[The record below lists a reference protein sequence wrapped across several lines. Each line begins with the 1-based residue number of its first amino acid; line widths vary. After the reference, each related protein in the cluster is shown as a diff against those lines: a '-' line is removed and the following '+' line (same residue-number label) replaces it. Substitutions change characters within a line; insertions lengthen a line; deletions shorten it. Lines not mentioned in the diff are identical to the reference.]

1 MIDRRLLR
9 LLSHSG
15 RYVLYQ
21 VLWQWIALVMQ
32 ILSVY
37 VIVHTVEGAYYGT
50 LPMAKLWLLL
60 PYFAVMA
67 GVRFLCDRMA
77 SEASYRAGAD
87 VKQTLRSR
95 IYDKLLQLG
104 SSYREQVSTSEVV
117 QLCTEGVEQ
126 LEIYFGKYLSQ
137 LLYSVLAPITLFLVL
152 RRISLS
158 AAVVFLVCVPLI
170 PISIVLVQKLAKRLL
185 NKYWDIYA
193 GLGDSFLE
201 NLQGMTT
208 LKIYQADGRKAEEMD
223 QEADRFRRITMKVL
237 TMQLNSTSVMDI
249 VAYGG
254 AAAGMITAMVSY
266 LHGRISL
273 SGTWMII
280 LLAAEFF
287 IPLRQLGSYFHIAMN
302 GMAASDKIF
311 HLLELPVP
319 ENGQRTL
326 ERGEEIS
333 LQMKELHFSYEEDRE
348 ILKGINMEIP
358 MGSFV
363 SIVGESGCGKSTIA
377 SVLAGRRREYQGELL
392 VNGTPLTEMD
402 EGDWRRHVAVVGH
415 NAYLFTGT
423 IRDNLS
429 MALPE
434 ASEEAMLQ
442 SLQTV
447 GLWEFLQDRGGLD
460 MVLSENADNL
470 SGGQRQRLALAR
482 ALLYDP
488 EIYIFDEATSNVDV
502 ESEEQIMQVIRG
514 LAGTK
519 TVIMISHR
527 LANVTGSDMI
537 YMMRDGLL
545 DEQGSHEALLA
556 ENGSYSRLYR
566 QQEELEAYGRRETEV
581 AL

>member
-95 IYDKLLQLG
+95 IYNKLLQLG

-311 HLLELPVP
+311 HLLELPIP
-319 ENGQRTL
+319 ENGQMTL
-326 ERGEEIS
+326 ERGEDIS

-377 SVLAGRRREYQGELL
+377 SLLSGRRREYQGELL
-392 VNGTPLTEMD
+392 VNGTPLAEMD
-402 EGDWRRHVAVVGH
+402 ESDWRRHVAVVGH

-423 IRDNLS
+423 IRDNLR

-434 ASEEAMLQ
+434 ASEKAMMQ
-442 SLQTV
+442 SLQIV
-447 GLWEFLQDRGGLD
+447 GLWEFLQNRGGLD

-514 LAGTK
+514 LAGRK

>member
-37 VIVHTVEGAYYGT
+37 VIVHAVEGAYRGT
-50 LPMAKLWLLL
+50 QPFQELWWLL
-60 PYFAVMA
+60 PFFGCMA

-77 SEASYRAGAD
+77 ANASYQAGAD

-95 IYDKLLQLG
+95 IYEKLLQLG
-104 SSYREQVSTSEVV
+104 SSYREQISTSEVV

-137 LLYSVLAPITLFLVL
+137 LLYSVLAPITLFCVL
-152 RRISLS
+152 RQISLR
-158 AAVVFLVCVPLI
+158 AALVFLVCVPLI
-170 PISIVLVQKLAKRLL
+170 PVSIVLVQKLAKRLL

-223 QEADRFRRITMKVL
+223 READRFRRITMKVL

-254 AAAGMITAMVSY
+254 AAAGMITAIDSY
-266 LHGRISL
+266 LHGRISF

-311 HLLELPVP
+311 RLMDLPVP
-319 ENGQRTL
+319 KNGQKTL
-326 ERGEEIS
+326 KTGETIS
-333 LQMKELHFSYEEDRE
+333 LKMRNVHFSYEADRE
-348 ILKGINMEIP
+348 ILKGIDLEIP

-363 SIVGESGCGKSTIA
+363 SIAGESGCGKSTIA
-377 SVLAGRRREYQGELL
+377 SLLAGRHRSYQGDIL
-392 VNGTPLTEMD
+392 VNGHSLLEMD
-402 EGDWRRHVAVVGH
+402 EGDWRKHVTVVGH
-415 NAYLFTGT
+415 NAYLFAGT
-423 IRDNLS
+423 VRDNLA
-429 MALPE
+429 MASDT
-434 ASEEAMLQ
+434 ASEEEMCQYLQ
-442 SLQTV
+442 LT
-447 GLWEFLQDRGGLD
+447 GLWGFLRDRGGLD
-460 MVLSENADNL
+460 MILSENADNL

-482 ALLYDP
+482 ALLYDSD
-488 EIYIFDEATSNVDV
+488 IYIFDEATSNVDI
-502 ESEEQIMQVIRG
+502 ESEEQIMQVIRS
-514 LAGTK
+514 LAGIK
-519 TVIMISHR
+519 TVILISHR

-537 YMMRDGLL
+537 YMMQEGLL
-545 DEQGSHEALLA
+545 VEAGDHETLL
-556 ENGSYSRLYR
+556 NKMGSYSSLYR
-566 QQEELEAYGRRETEV
+566 KQEALENYGKKEV
-581 AL
+581 AQ